1 MNAIILAAGHS
12 SRMIEEKQYT
22 HKPLLPILGL
32 PNIERTILILNDFGI
47 NDIVIIAGI
56 YADQYTFL
64 QEKLCTRLHIVV
76 KSSIISSIKE
86 GAKKEELHE

>member
-1 MNAIILAAGHS
+1 MAAGHS

-64 QEKLCTRLHIVV
+64 DDKNMVVPSYLIPIVQYLRSMGYTV
-76 KSSIISSIKE
+76 LLI
-86 GAKKEELHE
+86 L